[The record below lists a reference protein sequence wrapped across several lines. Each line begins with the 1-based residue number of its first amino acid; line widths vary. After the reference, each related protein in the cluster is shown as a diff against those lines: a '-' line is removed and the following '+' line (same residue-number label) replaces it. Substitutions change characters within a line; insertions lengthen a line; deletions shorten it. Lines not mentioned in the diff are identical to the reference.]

1 MKPTSALRRYPRVK
15 VPVGI
20 PILCEGFS
28 VREWYRATNLSK
40 GGFFAVTT
48 KPLAPGTVL
57 MVTFYGPRS
66 RHINTVAVVR
76 DVVPGKGMG
85 MEFCFLPPSYLETLC
100 SWITPPEDGAPASSD
115 SASAET
121 ISAQK

>member
-1 MKPTSALRRYPRVK
+1 MKPSSLVRRYRRVQ

-28 VREWYRATNLSK
+28 VREWFRATNLIK

-48 KPLAPGTVL
+48 RPLAPGTVL
-57 MVTFYGPRS
+57 MVSFYGPRS
-66 RHINTVAVVR
+66 RRINTVAVVR

-85 MEFCFLPPSYLETLC
+85 MEFCFLPASYLETLQA
-100 SWITPPEDGAPASSD
+100 WITSSEGAPQPGSG
-115 SASAET
+115 SAPSEP

>member
-1 MKPTSALRRYPRVK
+1 MKPSFPLRRYPRVE

-28 VREWYRATNLSK
+28 VREWYRATTLSK

-85 MEFCFLPPSYLETLC
+85 MEFCFLPASYLETLH
-100 SWITPPEDGAPASSD
+100 SWITSPEGGPKERSGTAPSEAV
-115 SASAET
+115 
-121 ISAQK
+121 SAQK